1 MEKSPRG
8 WQNRRANSQ
17 IHIGIIP
24 HINGCFK
31 SIVLKLER
39 NVRHNYKPLKDKRKC
54 VHLSLPFF
62 WVGTGATPGEELS
75 QDRQQGQVPNALE
88 DQEDSLSALRYAL
101 QTLKNMLI
109 ILPADV
115 IIDTS

>member
-1 MEKSPRG
+1 MC
-8 WQNRRANSQ
+8 A
-17 IHIGIIP
+17 
-24 HINGCFK
+24 
-31 SIVLKLER
+31 
-39 NVRHNYKPLKDKRKC
+39 
-54 VHLSLPFF
+54 PFSALF

-75 QDRQQGQVPNALE
+75 RDRQQGQVPNAPE
-88 DQEDSLSALRYAL
+88 GQEDSLSVLRYAL